1 MHECLLCKRDMKTSK
16 DIFGNGC
23 VRNIYSFLG
32 MSMPKKVILR
42 EPTLYKNIM
51 KTNNVHNINTYQK
64 IWLTDRYLTQQ
75 YLYGI
80 PYGNYSRLTN
90 QINTE
95 IQNID
100 KLKDKEKPK
109 SSIDMSLKQAY
120 DLYKKA
126 TKFTEG
132 IEKLSKGNFTDE
144 ESVKL
149 LISGFSFI
157 FHMDKNKTQYEKNSF
172 KAMQYTF
179 WQTVIEVG
187 RNYARFDISADFL
200 QHSLEK
206 EPTDLLI
213 EEGKVIQKIINDNNF
228 KENINNIINEYGKNN
243 KEFIFDISNN
253 EDFPMTFSESDL
265 YFSLNNVSLYFKAKK
280 ENKKWNLDIN
290 LHDRYDYTEF
300 KNIDK
305 YYKDTKSISK
315 SIFSSTLYNLAHYS
329 VNFGVMKEY
338 DIDIK
343 FKMNDDFEVI
353 DI

>member
-16 DIFGNGC
+16 DTFGNGC

-32 MSMPKKVILR
+32 MNMPKKVMLR

-51 KTNNVHNINTYQK
+51 KINDIHNINTYQK
-64 IWLTDRYLTQQ
+64 IWLTDRYLTRQ
-75 YLYGI
+75 YLYRI

-90 QINTE
+90 QIDTE
-95 IQNID
+95 IQNINQI
-100 KLKDKEKPK
+100 ENNEEPK
-109 SSIDMSLKQAY
+109 SAKNLSLKQAY

-132 IEKLSKGNFTDE
+132 IEKLKRGNFTDE
-144 ESVKL
+144 ESIKL
-149 LISGFSFI
+149 LISSFSFI
-157 FHMDKNKTQYEKNSF
+157 FNMRKNSTQYEKSSF
-172 KAMQYTF
+172 KAMQYAF

-187 RNYARFDISADFL
+187 GKYAEFDISADFL

-206 EPTDLLI
+206 EPNDLLI
-213 EEGKVIQKIINDNNF
+213 KEGKVIQKITNDNNF
-228 KENINNIINEYGKNN
+228 KENINNIINEYGKNG
-243 KEFIFDISNN
+243 KEFIFDSSNN
-253 EDFPMTFSESDL
+253 KNFPMAFSESDL
-265 YFSLNNVSLYFKAKK
+265 YFSLNNVSLYLKAKK
-280 ENKKWNLDIN
+280 ENKKWNLEIN

-329 VNFGVMKEY
+329 VKFGVMKEY
-338 DIDIK
+338 NIDIQ